1 MQRCIA
7 DSDNTNNKLI
17 VPKGN
22 LKKISFLGKTS
33 QSQKTLLTTFLEAWS
48 WSERTEV
55 INGSF
60 SHNNCKKDE
69 KNIFTVE

>member
-1 MQRCIA
+1 MKRCIV
-7 DSDNTNNKLI
+7 DSDNIQQLDCAERE
-17 VPKGN
+17 

-33 QSQKTLLTTFLEAWS
+33 QSQQTLLTTFLEAWS

-60 SHNNCKKDE
+60 SHNNCENDE
-69 KNIFTVE
+69 KNIFTV